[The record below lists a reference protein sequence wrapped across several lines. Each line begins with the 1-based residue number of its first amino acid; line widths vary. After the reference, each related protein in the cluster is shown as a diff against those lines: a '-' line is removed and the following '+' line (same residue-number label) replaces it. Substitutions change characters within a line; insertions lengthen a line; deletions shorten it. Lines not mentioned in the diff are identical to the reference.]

1 MKPSQRC
8 QSVQLIITDVD
19 GVLTDG
25 RVIYDNQGIESK
37 AFYIRDGLGIKL
49 WRKAGGKFAIITG
62 RNSHVVQLRASELG
76 LDAVRQGTEDK
87 RKTASEIM
95 RHFGVTAEQTAYI
108 GDDLP
113 DMAVMQIVGLA
124 VAPADAANEVRDAAH
139 HVTQLA
145 GGRGCVRE
153 LVEFILQNQKRW
165 DDVIQM
171 YSSSVSPAAG
181 TSQRT

>member
-8 QSVQLIITDVD
+8 QNLQLILADVD

-25 RVIYDNQGIESK
+25 RVIYDNQGVESK

-49 WRKAGGKFAIITG
+49 WRKAGGKFALITG

-76 LDAVRQGTEDK
+76 IDAVRQGIEDK
-87 RKTASEIM
+87 RKTAIEVM
-95 RHFGVTAEQTAYI
+95 QQFGIEPEQTAYI

-113 DMAVMQIVGLA
+113 DIAVMRLVGLA
-124 VAPADAANEVRDAAH
+124 AAPADAAEEVRNAAH

-145 GGRGCVRE
+145 GGRGAVRE

-165 DDVIQM
+165 DDVIQK
-171 YSSSVSPAAG
+171 YSISS
-181 TSQRT
+181 